1 MGGRRGGEEGAE
13 ACVRERREE
22 NGEWEGRHGGKE
34 GRREDREKKG
44 REGEEKKK
52 ELWAGYVG
60 KGKGKRED
68 SEEGGKEG
76 EMLEGKGE
84 GGDIR
89 VLGRKGKTKAKRGKV
104 EICVVQV
111 KGEERKGDHRVLEKA
126 GTKGEKLSGIGD
138 RVG

>member
-44 REGEEKKK
+44 REGEEKK